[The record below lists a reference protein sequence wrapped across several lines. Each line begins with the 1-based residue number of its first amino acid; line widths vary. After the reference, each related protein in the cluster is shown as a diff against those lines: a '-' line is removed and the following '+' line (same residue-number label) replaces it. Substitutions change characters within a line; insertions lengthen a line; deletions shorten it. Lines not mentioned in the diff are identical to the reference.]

1 MKRFF
6 TETLSLTTCGWILS
20 LTLVLLVTV
29 VLYGAIQIGLQRQMF
44 KAVRSVDVLES
55 FCDEDPALADSCM
68 RSVKN
73 DEGAGVRR
81 LSDPTIWHLLREA
94 QLIDTEVV
102 AWPGALDDAP
112 DPVRAISAFLEAP
125 ERVGERGVELLME
138 AAEICGGGRLISA
151 NGDDVDAIWTAMI
164 VRLIAATG
172 KEAAQVAAGKMD
184 VTKYL
189 DKLLKSNDLSADFRV
204 RDAALLR
211 FTVPPRLSDA
221 RLVSALVG
229 YSGGFRFDPLGQ
241 GMSIKGDCKEPAGNS
256 SPSFDE
262 EELYGVAL
270 GRIGLALWVAGQVR
284 SDNAVATVAARAALF
299 TGPEQFGIMAVF
311 IFGFGLAGS
320 RLLCL
325 SQNYRK
331 CRLTAGPAKDYDV
344 DPALNRMQTAPAT
357 QLEHWRTV
365 LIQRVTSPRWPL
377 PTAAVLLPALGF
389 VGTVRG
395 IKTSLARAEVLVFA
409 NTLNERA
416 DAIGALAG
424 DLGHAFGTTLLALLG
439 SLVLTILLA
448 IEGRLIDMLLV
459 KQIQSVSRHRNSR
472 STGRK

>member
-1 MKRFF
+1 MKHFF
-6 TETLSLTTCGWILS
+6 TETLGLTTCGWLLS
-20 LTLVLLVTV
+20 LALSLLVTTV
-29 VLYGAIQIGLQRQMF
+29 VYVAIQIGLQRQMF
-44 KAVRSVDVLES
+44 EAVRSVDVLES

-68 RSVKN
+68 KRVG
-73 DEGAGVRR
+73 DAAGGSSR

-94 QLIDTEVV
+94 QLLDTEMV
-102 AWPGALDDAP
+102 AWPGALQDAP
-112 DPVRAISAFLEAP
+112 DPVEAISAFLKAP
-125 ERVGERGVELLME
+125 ERVGESGVELLIE
-138 AAEICGGGRLISA
+138 AAEICGGGRPVGA
-151 NGDDVDAIWTAMI
+151 NGRDVDAIWTAMI

-172 KEAAQVAAGKMD
+172 KEAAQVATGKMD

-189 DKLLKSNDLSADFRV
+189 DKRPESNDLSADFRI
-204 RDAALLR
+204 RDAAPLR
-211 FTVPPRLSDA
+211 LAVPPRLADA

-229 YSGGFRFDPLGQ
+229 YSGGFEDDPLRQ
-241 GMSIKGDCKEPAGNS
+241 GISITGDCTEPAADS
-256 SPSFDE
+256 SRDFDE
-262 EELYGVAL
+262 EELYGAAL
-270 GRIGLALWVAGQVR
+270 GRIGLALWVAGQIR
-284 SDNAVATVAARAALF
+284 RDNAVATVAARAALF

-311 IFGFGLAGS
+311 IFGVGLAGA

-325 SQNYRK
+325 RKNYRE
-331 CRLTAGPAKDYDV
+331 CRLTAGPAKDHAI
-344 DPALNRMQTAPAT
+344 DPVLKLVLTGPAT
-357 QLEHWRTV
+357 QREYWRTL
-365 LIQRVTSPRWPL
+365 LIQRITSPRWPL

-448 IEGRLIDMLLV
+448 IEGRLVDMLLIRQMDV
-459 KQIQSVSRHRNSR
+459 RRHHTSQSQAP
-472 STGRK
+472 G